1 MDLFAVVKLLLFV
14 FLNPLIILAYIFAFS
29 EGSPLLGLKLQPFY
43 DVGDN
48 SMRINLGV
56 YLLFCPLA
64 YAGFIALQL
73 SVVSPLALQPL
84 NAFELL
90 QVQLSWSN
98 VIAHLASV
106 FTLAALLS
114 RSGVEG
120 NVAGFIFAPII
131 LVSSALLFI
140 NHVFW
145 LTGRV
150 LA

>member
-1 MDLFAVVKLLLFV
+1 MA
-14 FLNPLIILAYIFAFS
+14 LNCNRFMTLATIPCA
-29 EGSPLLGLKLQPFY
+29 LT
-43 DVGDN
+43 
-48 SMRINLGV
+48 RGV